1 MSFYMSSVQK
11 IFGAFLGFLILSA
24 CGLKGDLYLP
34 EEQPQVV
41 DTPAK
46 EEANTEYDDLVKE
59 TVYSEDGFG
68 VGTEIEL
75 TPEEKLQMQKE
86 KSK

>member
-1 MSFYMSSVQK
+1 
-11 IFGAFLGFLILSA
+11 
-24 CGLKGDLYLP
+24 
-34 EEQPQVV
+34 VV